1 MFEWLQAKVVHFSIN
16 TPLLKSPYGSVNM
29 TIY

>member
-1 MFEWLQAKVVHFSIN
+1 MFEWLQAKVVHFSID
-16 TPLLKSPYGSVNM
+16 TPFLKSLYDSVNM